1 MGLLACAA
9 LVNDDCLPLTVHLE
23 RIQEAPTHAVP
34 STSNARSARPSVIY
48 LPEDPF
54 AYVGDGEVEIVQ
66 VQAQTEA
73 EEEELQIQ
81 GISVTE
87 LVAGLGSLNPEA
99 SDGQYEGALAAVGVA
114 IGSQVSLVNA
124 GVSYCSAPAPA
135 VLVVT
140 RAESAIEE
148 GVFGSNQY
156 MEQTDFHQV
165 GIGNGMEMG
174 WLGIAGI
181 ESSDSNF
188 LNAQV
193 THMNMFQQGINGIII
208 EARAAEDY
216 LTGGPNDGGLH
227 SQTIVMQE
235 RLTLQLISNPINEN
249 FFGAHSFEGTGNV
262 DEEWAVRDSDI
273 SLSHL
278 SPPEPP

>member
-9 LVNDDCLPLTVHLE
+9 LVNDDCLPLIVQLE
-23 RIQEAPTHAVP
+23 RIQEATTHAVT
-34 STSNARSARPSVIY
+34 STSSARSARPSLIN

-54 AYVGDGEVEIVQ
+54 AYVRDGEVEIVQ
-66 VQAQTEA
+66 VQVQT
-73 EEEELQIQ
+73 
-81 GISVTE
+81 
-87 LVAGLGSLNPEA
+87 
-99 SDGQYEGALAAVGVA
+99 
-114 IGSQVSLVNA
+114 
-124 GVSYCSAPAPA
+124 GVSYCSTPCPE
-135 VLVVT
+135 VLEVSS
-140 RAESAIEE
+140 AENAMEESVLGPNYYIEQS
-148 GVFGSNQY
+148 G
-156 MEQTDFHQV
+156 FHQV

-174 WLGIAGI
+174 WYGNAGI
-181 ESSDSNF
+181 ESSDPNF

-227 SQTIVMQE
+227 SQTIVMQG

-249 FFGAHSFEGTGNV
+249 SFGAHSFEGTGNV